1 MEIFLGIL
9 FGLYVAVSLLMV
21 IVGGLVLCL
30 DEQYYTMKYVLT
42 DKRDFMG
49 CIFGFQMFV
58 WDIAK
63 DYHINIFGAILME
76 IFITAETDKTARVP
90 INNHTYLPL
99 VQTLFTRMSI
109 PNSANADTAI
119 NGEIHSSFAVSM
131 T

>member
-9 FGLYVAVSLLMV
+9 FGLYVAVSLLLV

-30 DEQYYTMKYVLT
+30 DDQYYTMECVLT
-42 DKRDFMG
+42 NKRDFVG

-76 IFITAETDKTARVP
+76 IFITAFAIYYNILSFIVLTICFVIKYFCKAFVF
-90 INNHTYLPL
+90 
-99 VQTLFTRMSI
+99 LFRKRK
-109 PNSANADTAI
+109 
-119 NGEIHSSFAVSM
+119 
-131 T
+131 